1 MIRFWQFIY
10 ILAATSFIVPTLSG
24 KDFSK
29 QEGHNLVNEQH
40 DCAYNIENCV
50 KKIFNDKKSAIVRV
64 VCAYNEN
71 LPQNKQVLAGTG
83 FLVSSQGYVLTTSSI
98 AKGAESIR
106 VDYYGMS
113 YPAECIG
120 YDTATN
126 VAILKLLQ
134 LPISCT
140 TINISEDDI
149 SKLTPIGSV
158 VVFVGCKF
166 GMDPSPDIGL
176 VSGKNI
182 SYSDHSFLT
191 TYLRTTL
198 SFSGGE
204 SGAPVFDING
214 EFSGMMIASLPEM
227 NASFILP
234 RRALSKIFN
243 DIVANGMIKHA
254 KLAIDIHPEHI
265 LGQKQVLVV
274 SNVTLGSTAASAG
287 IVPGD
292 IIQCINSTTITYKED
307 LYNALF
313 FAKTNQPLD
322 VEILRTG
329 EIIHLSIMPE
339 FFAE

>member
-1 MIRFWQFIY
+1 MIRFWQFLCIF
-10 ILAATSFIVPTLSG
+10 ATISCCISSLSG
-24 KDFSK
+24 KDCNNPENNNS
-29 QEGHNLVNEQH
+29 VTEQH
-40 DCAYNIENCV
+40 DCVYNIENSV
-50 KKIFNDKKSAIVRV
+50 KRIFNDKKSAIVRV
-64 VCAYNEN
+64 VCSYNEN
-71 LPQNKQVLAGTG
+71 VPQNKQVLAGTG
-83 FLVSSQGYVLTTSSI
+83 FLVSSQGHILTTSSI

-120 YDTATN
+120 YDSSTN
-126 VAILKLLQ
+126 VAVLKLLQ
-134 LPISCT
+134 SPINCT
-140 TINISEDDI
+140 TIDISEDDI

-166 GMDPSPDIGL
+166 GMDPSPDLGL
-176 VSGKNI
+176 ITGKNI

-214 EFSGMMIASLPEM
+214 DFCGMMIASLPEM

-243 DIVANGMIKHA
+243 DITTNGMSKHC
-254 KLAIDIHPEHI
+254 KLGIEVHPEHI
-265 LGQKQVLVV
+265 LGQRQVLVV
-274 SNVTLGSTAASAG
+274 SNVISGSTAASAG

-292 IIQCINSTTITYKED
+292 IIQRINDTTITYKED

-322 VEILRTG
+322 IEIVRTG
-329 EIIHLSIMPE
+329 ESIHLSIMPE
-339 FFAE
+339 YFAE